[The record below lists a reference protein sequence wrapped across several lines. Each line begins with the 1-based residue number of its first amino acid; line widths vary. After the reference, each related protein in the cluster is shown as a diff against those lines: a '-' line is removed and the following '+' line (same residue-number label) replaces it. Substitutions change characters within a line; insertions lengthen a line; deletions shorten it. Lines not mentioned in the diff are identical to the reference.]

1 MAEGN
6 TFKLQKLPGGEG
18 EWNVDPWSEIM
29 EEWQYIRRPIDELIT
44 SDDIDLDLIVGGLH
58 DPPYHQELGA
68 HTFFDLSD
76 QERVRALTETLDEF
90 GIPTVSFNSFTDA
103 IVNPLLDMGLDI
115 HQLARRDT
123 SGSKASTRGMK
134 PES

>member
-1 MAEGN
+1 
-6 TFKLQKLPGGEG
+6 
-18 EWNVDPWSEIM
+18 M

-44 SDDIDLDLIVGGLH
+44 SDDIDLDPNRQATFI

-103 IVNPLLDMGLDI
+103 IVNPLRDMGLDI

-123 SGSKASTRGMK
+123 SGSKASTRGVK
-134 PES
+134 PELMAMANVPQDAFQQTWSELRNL